1 MIEIKNL
8 TKKFKTSHGTLAV
21 FDDFNLAVKDGT
33 FLGVQG
39 KSGAG
44 KSTLLS
50 LLAGLQK
57 PDSGSITVDGTEITA
72 LGEKQLAA
80 FRNRSIGYISQE
92 QSFLENLTVFDNVRL
107 PAYISRNKSVLLNLF
122 QHLPKNSPEH
132 SAAAGVQPVRSVQ
145 NAANAIGDT
154 EIAARA
160 NKLLEDLGIAHLANQ
175 YPQDLSGGE
184 NHRVLIARALI
195 NNPKLILADEPTDSV
210 DSDRTTAIITL
221 FKELARTSKTVILV
235 SHDEQALRL
244 CDEVVVIH

>member
-107 PAYISRNKSVLLNLF
+107 PAYISQNKSVLLNLF

-145 NAANAIGDT
+145 NDEQIT
-154 EIAARA
+154 ARA
-160 NKLLEDLGIAHLANQ
+160 NKLLADLGIAHLANQ

-195 NNPKLILADEPTDSV
+195 NNPQLILADEPTDSV
-210 DSDRTTAIITL
+210 DSDRTTAIISL
-221 FKELARTSKTVILV
+221 FKGFAQSGKTVILV

>member
-21 FDDFNLAVKDGT
+21 FDAFNLAVKDGT

-57 PDSGSITVDGTEITA
+57 PDSGSIRVDGTEITA

-122 QHLPKNSPEH
+122 QHFPKSRSEH
-132 SAAAGVQPVRSVQ
+132 SAATGVQPVHSVQ
-145 NAANAIGDT
+145 NDEQIT
-154 EIAARA
+154 ARA
-160 NKLLEDLGIAHLANQ
+160 NKLLADLGIAHLANQ

-221 FKELARTSKTVILV
+221 FKELARTGKTVILV
-235 SHDEQALRL
+235 SHDDQALRL